1 MPPPIVESARSSE
14 PSPEPNPTLMEGC
27 IRAEG
32 LSVPVSLEPAGL
44 GSREVQALPPVNGV
58 SPDPL
63 DFNPDVFA
71 WDNLSG
77 ELGPDEYKALF
88 TAHTYSSRDTA
99 LGNQLQAELHT
110 GDTIRATNAAGEVFC
125 YEVAERIEV
134 PVDEYLDAVSARSG
148 TGLMVIT
155 VCSGLEGKEWT
166 TRTVWFARLLN

>member
-1 MPPPIVESARSSE
+1 MGETARSTE
-14 PSPEPNPTLMEGC
+14 PSPEPTPALMEGC
-27 IRAEG
+27 MRAEG
-32 LSVPVSLEPAGL
+32 LSAPVYLEPGGL
-44 GSREVQALPPVNGV
+44 GRREVQALPPVNGV

-99 LGNQLQAELHT
+99 LGNQLQAQLHA
-110 GDTIRATNAAGEVFC
+110 GDIIRATNATGEVFC

-134 PVDEYLDAVSARSG
+134 SVDEYLDAISARSG
-148 TGLMVIT
+148 EGLVVIT
-155 VCSGLEGKEWT
+155 VCSGLRGKEWT
-166 TRTVWFARLLN
+166 TRTIWFARLMS